1 MKKIILTLVSVMM
14 VLGTTNVSA
23 RSPKSHK
30 HAEPVRVVKEVRV
43 VERVHH
49 APAHPAPAVHHRP
62 AHHGARV
69 VAVDTW
75 RSAAR
80 PVAVRE
86 VVAVP
91 AHRAPVVVESR
102 TSSAV
107 AGGIVAGAVV
117 GGIIAAIAAH

>member
-1 MKKIILTLVSVMM
+1 MKKMILTMVSAMM
-14 VLGTTNVSA
+14 VLGATNVSA
-23 RSPKSHK
+23 RSHRSCRYT
-30 HAEPVRVVKEVRV
+30 EPVRVYKEVRV
-43 VERVHH
+43 VERVHPAPVHH
-49 APAHPAPAVHHRP
+49 APVHHAP
-62 AHHGARV
+62 VHHEPRV

-117 GGIIAAIAAH
+117 GGIIAAVASR